1 MDIASAKQQIKNTVS
16 IYLQKDALGRY
27 RIPLVRQ
34 RPVFLVGAPGIGKT
48 AIMQQIA
55 DEMQL
60 GFVSYSMTHHTRQ
73 SAIGLPVI
81 VQKEYNGKTCRVSEY
96 TMSEIIA
103 SVYDC
108 MERTGR
114 REGILFL
121 DEVNC
126 VSETLSPAMLLFL
139 QYKVFGGH
147 PLPEGWVV
155 VTAGN
160 PPHYNK
166 SAREFD
172 SATRD
177 RLKVLSVEP
186 DRQAWKQY
194 ALQHGL
200 SRAVLCFLDLQ
211 PDAFYAVENTVDGM
225 SVVTPRAG
233 EDLSEC
239 ITLYE
244 EQGLPV
250 DECLVSQYLQNKE
263 IARDFSLYYDL
274 YQKYRAAYDVSSILS
289 GAAGPDVRE
298 KARDARMDERM
309 SLVGLLLEALFQR
322 MTDCTLRHDALAL
335 VRKHLLANKSRW
347 SERGCAAD
355 SALAALRGGLE
366 SDAQTVPQAHC
377 PPRERAAALLQ
388 YWRGNLQQDGN
399 AFDALKAR
407 YNAETDAL
415 KQDVATTQQ
424 QIGHALDFLRD
435 TFGQGTELSLAVNDL
450 AVTPQATAFIGQFL
464 STDFFSASRDLM
476 LNKQQDALLHR
487 IEAEGL
493 V

>member
-225 SVVTPRAG
+225 SVVTPRAW

-347 SERGCAAD
+347 SERGCDADAAF
-355 SALAALRGGLE
+355 AALRGELE
-366 SDAQTVPQAHC
+366 SDAQTVPEAQC
-377 PPRERAAALLQ
+377 PALERAAALLQ